1 MDAILQIIQTV
12 GFPIAVA
19 VACAWFIYTTDKRSK
34 DEAKAREEKQAENI
48 AKLAE
53 ALNGAT
59 KAINEGTEINK
70 ELSETNKMLVNEMKA
85 ELQTVGKNVD
95 KILDKV
101 SK

>member
-12 GFPIAVA
+12 GYPIATAIV
-19 VACAWFIYTTDKRSK
+19 CAWFIYTTDKRSK

-59 KAINEGTEINK
+59 KAINESTEINK

-85 ELQTVGKNVD
+85 ELQNVGKNVD